1 MLATAMLVSARSP
14 SIVMTLM
21 PADSARLSGTIM
33 AFGSLWEIMIAS
45 GFLAMIALTI
55 AVCLATFHSGAPCT
69 EKSTLFLAATD
80 FAPQATVE

>member
-1 MLATAMLVSARSP
+1 
-14 SIVMTLM
+14 
-21 PADSARLSGTIM
+21 
-33 AFGSLWEIMIAS
+33 MIAS

-69 EKSTLFLAATD
+69 EKSTLFFAATD

>member
-1 MLATAMLVSARSP
+1 MLVSARSP